1 MTKFQSCALL
11 FCMGFFLAIS
21 CVTSF
26 FVGRKT
32 APKCPPR
39 PADTVYV
46 ADTSHHEEPEPSEVI
61 PAGFELIK
69 VGTVAQL
76 KKTIAA
82 LEAAAAAEAQEPQP
96 GDTSQAAPSLP
107 DTASVVVPLPFER
120 RVYGGKE
127 GDEYRAVVSGIN
139 PKLESIDVYGKTA
152 YITQPVYVK
161 TDHTETMYAFADMGA
176 DYLHRFVRTGLG
188 YEGRITGPLSYKLEA
203 GYEWSNLGKGGF
215 MKGGLKL
222 DLHRK

>member
-1 MTKFQSCALL
+1 MTPFQRYALL
-11 FCMGFFLAIS
+11 FCLGFFLAFS
-21 CVTSF
+21 CAISF
-26 FVGRKT
+26 FLGRKT
-32 APKCPPR
+32 APKCPPIP

-46 ADTSHHEEPEPSEVI
+46 ADTSHHEEPEPAETI
-61 PAGFELIK
+61 PAGFELIR

-76 KKTIAA
+76 KQTIAA
-82 LEAAAAAEAQEPQP
+82 LEAAAAAAAQ
-96 GDTSQAAPSLP
+96 DTTHAQLP

-120 RVYGGKE
+120 KVYGGKE

-152 YITQPVYVK
+152 YITQPVYVQ
-161 TDHTETMYAFADMGA
+161 TEYSETMYAFADVGA

-188 YEGRITGPLSYKLEA
+188 YEGRIAGPLSYKLKA

-215 MKGGLKL
+215 MMGGLKL
-222 DLHRK
+222 DFHRK